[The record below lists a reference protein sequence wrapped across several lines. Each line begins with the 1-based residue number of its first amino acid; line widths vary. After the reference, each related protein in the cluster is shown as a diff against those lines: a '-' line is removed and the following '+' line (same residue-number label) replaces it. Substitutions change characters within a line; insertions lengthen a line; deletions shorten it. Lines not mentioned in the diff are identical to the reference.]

1 MNCFQSPFRV
11 RNGLFSC
18 NAIIKFYNADMTVLS
33 LVVPCYNE
41 QEALYPFMQEL
52 NRVLA
57 GLSDVQPEVILVND
71 GSADKTLQVMRE
83 LSAQYKCVRYISFS
97 RNFGKESA
105 MLAGFAAAKGDYVA
119 VMDADLQDPP
129 ALLPEMLRVVRE
141 EGYDCAGTRRTTRK
155 GEPPIRSFFARM
167 FYRFINMISH
177 TQLVDGARDYK
188 LLSRKAVDAL
198 LAMPEYNRFSK
209 GLYEWIGFRTRWL
222 EFQNVE
228 RVAGETKWSFWKLFK
243 YSLEGIV
250 AFTTVPLALASLL
263 GMICMLVALVIVVS
277 LCVRQM
283 LWHNSVDGW
292 TSMVCIIVFLSGLQL
307 FCAGIIGQYLSKM
320 YLEIKRRPHYI
331 IAEQS
336 E

>member
-1 MNCFQSPFRV
+1 M
-11 RNGLFSC
+11 
-18 NAIIKFYNADMTVLS
+18 LS

-41 QEALYPFMQEL
+41 QEALRPFMVEL
-52 NRVLA
+52 SRVTASLE
-57 GLSDVQPEVILVND
+57 GIQTEVIMVND
-71 GSADKTLQVMRE
+71 GSSDNTLQVMRE
-83 LSAQYKCVRYISFS
+83 LAKEYDMVRYLSFS

-105 MLAGFAAAKGDYVA
+105 MLAGFAASRGDYVA

-129 ALLPEMLRVVRE
+129 ALLPDMLKAVRE
-141 EGYDCAGTRRTTRK
+141 EGYDCAGTRRITRK
-155 GEPPIRSFFARM
+155 GEPPIRSLFARM

-209 GLYEWIGFRTRWL
+209 GLYEWIGFRTKWF
-222 EFQNVE
+222 EYQNVE

-250 AFTTVPLALASLL
+250 AFTTMPLALASLL
-263 GMICMLVALVIVVS
+263 GIFFMFVALVIIAT

-283 LWHNSVDGW
+283 LWHSAVDGW
-292 TSMVCIIVFLSGLQL
+292 TSLVCIIVMLSGVQL
-307 FCAGIIGQYLSKM
+307 FCVGIIGQYLSKM
-320 YLEIKRRPHYI
+320 YMEIKRRPHYI
-331 IAEQS
+331 IAEES
-336 E
+336 

>member
-1 MNCFQSPFRV
+1 MRAGFF
-11 RNGLFSC
+11 L
-18 NAIIKFYNADMTVLS
+18 AIHKVGVYYEFMPLLS

-41 QEALYPFMQEL
+41 QEVLHLFMEEL
-52 NRVLA
+52 TRVTATL
-57 GLSDVQPEVILVND
+57 GDVQTEVILVND
-71 GSADKTLQVMRE
+71 GSSDNTLAVIRE
-83 LSAQYKCVRYISFS
+83 LSGQYDCVRYISFS

-129 ALLPEMLRVVRE
+129 ALLPEMLRAVRE

-167 FYRFINMISH
+167 FYRLINLISH

-198 LAMPEYNRFSK
+198 LSMPEYNRFSK
-209 GLYEWIGFRTRWL
+209 GLYEWIGFRTKWL

-250 AFTTVPLALASLL
+250 AFTTFPLALASVL
-263 GMICMLVALVIVVS
+263 GMLCILVALVIIVC
-277 LCVRQM
+277 LCVRQI
-283 LWHNSVDGW
+283 LWHSSVDGW
-292 TSMVCIIVFLSGLQL
+292 TSLVCIIVLLSGLQL
-307 FCAGIIGQYLSKM
+307 FCAGIIGQYISKM
-320 YLEIKRRPHYI
+320 YMEIKRRPHYI

>member
-1 MNCFQSPFRV
+1 MP
-11 RNGLFSC
+11 L
-18 NAIIKFYNADMTVLS
+18 LS

-41 QEALYPFMQEL
+41 QEALYPFMAEL
-52 NRVLA
+52 ARVISTL
-57 GLSDVQPEVILVND
+57 GDVQAEVIFVND
-71 GSADKTLQVMRE
+71 GSSDDTLAAIRE
-83 LSAQYKCVRYISFS
+83 LAGKYDCVRYISFS

-105 MLAGFAAAKGDYVA
+105 MLAGYAAARGDYVA

-129 ALLPEMLRVVRE
+129 ALLPEMLHAVRE

-167 FYRFINMISH
+167 FYRFVNVISH

-198 LAMPEYNRFSK
+198 LSMPEYNRFSK
-209 GLYEWIGFRTRWL
+209 GLYEWIGFRTKWL
-222 EFQNVE
+222 EFENVE
-228 RVAGETKWSFWKLFK
+228 RVAGETKWSFWRLFK

-263 GMICMLVALVIVVS
+263 GMLCMLVALVIIVC
-277 LCVRQM
+277 LCVRQI
-283 LWHNSVDGW
+283 LWHSSVDGW
-292 TSMVCIIVFLSGLQL
+292 TSMVCIVVLLSGVQL
-307 FCAGIIGQYLSKM
+307 FCVGIIGQYISKM